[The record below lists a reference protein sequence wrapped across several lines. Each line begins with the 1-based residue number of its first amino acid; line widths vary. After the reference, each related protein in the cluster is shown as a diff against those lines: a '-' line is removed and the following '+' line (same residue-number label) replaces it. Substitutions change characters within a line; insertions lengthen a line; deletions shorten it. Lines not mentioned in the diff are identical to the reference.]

1 VIVAGRIETTDDTKF
16 MAWMYILECSDGSYY
31 VGSTKDLDFRLS
43 EHQAGKGQSI
53 LLGDYQSNLFIP
65 KNMSELSMHMLEK
78 SRFKIGVEQNVKR

>member
-1 VIVAGRIETTDDTKF
+1 MAHIMLGRQK
-16 MAWMYILECSDGSYY
+16 ILTIAC
-31 VGSTKDLDFRLS
+31 LS
-43 EHQAGKGQSI
+43 IKQVKAQSI